1 MKTTRELLR
10 HARRLYNSDLAPAEL
25 NRRNR
30 KAWVRAVQN
39 LGPRWVFWDTID
51 LRRSKTQ

>member
-10 HARRLYNSDLAPAEL
+10 HARRLYNSDWVPAEL

-39 LGPRWVFWDTID
+39 LGTRWVYWDTID